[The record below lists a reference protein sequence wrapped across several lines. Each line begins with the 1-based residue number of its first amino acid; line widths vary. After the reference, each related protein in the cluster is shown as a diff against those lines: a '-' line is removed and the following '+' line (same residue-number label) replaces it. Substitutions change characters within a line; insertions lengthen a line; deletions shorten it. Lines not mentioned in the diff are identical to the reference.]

1 MEVVFSKLFTR
12 VPCEGRDNRTFAII
26 IACRKVR
33 GMRKTP
39 GGSAVGA
46 CIVESGF
53 GIFHKMMM
61 GCIVISMDVICAG
74 VSRPT
79 PSNLIHGCYCTWTG
93 QGRQMRVGE
102 QENGVAQRIVREV
115 D

>member
-1 MEVVFSKLFTR
+1 MDMEVVFLNYSR
-12 VPCEGRDNRTFAII
+12 VCHARDGTIRRSRLSF
-26 IACRKVR
+26 ACRKVR

-61 GCIVISMDVICAG
+61 GCIVISMDV
-74 VSRPT
+74 V
-79 PSNLIHGCYCTWTG
+79 
-93 QGRQMRVGE
+93 
-102 QENGVAQRIVREV
+102 QRSADRRRAI
-115 D
+115 